1 MLAAMNATDLAGL
14 DRDALIA
21 LVLKQAAMIERQAAM
36 IEALR
41 AEVEAL
47 KRSGKRQ
54 AAPFS
59 KGARKPD
66 PKRPGRKPGQGLFKT
81 REAPDPETLS
91 EPPIDVPVAEAECPR
106 CGGPLDDERV
116 EEASVTDLP
125 EVIRPRARLFRVRV
139 RACQKC
145 GATARG
151 RHPDL
156 AADQR
161 GATAHRLGP
170 RLLAAAHWLHYG
182 LGAPVRKLPPP
193 LETLVGLRVTQ
204 GALTRDA
211 LARAAA
217 AIGAR
222 YRELCDSIASAPFVH
237 TDDTGW
243 RQGGEP
249 AWLMA
254 FETDTTTVYQ
264 VRDRHRNEE
273 VRERIPGDYAGVMI
287 TDRGKSYDAAEL
299 AGVKQ
304 QKCLAHVQRSL
315 SEVLERKSGKARWF
329 GDRLKDLLKRALA
342 LWHERR
348 AGPPVSSFA
357 GRVSRVRAA
366 ITAHLRPRDLT
377 DRDNQRLL
385 NELGRHD
392 DAGSLTRFLDDP
404 RIEPTNNRAERALR
418 PAVIGRKVSQCTR
431 NARGSRAFEAWT
443 SVVRTL
449 SRTTTGPDLLDTL
462 ARLMRPIA

>member
-1 MLAAMNATDLAGL
+1 MNATDLAGL

-21 LVLKQAAMIERQAAM
+21 LILKQAAM

-59 KGARKPD
+59 KGARKAD
-66 PKRPGRKPGQGLFKT
+66 PKKPGRKPGQGLFKG
-81 REAPDPETLS
+81 REAPDPSTPS
-91 EPPIDVPVAEAECPR
+91 EPPVDVPVAEAECPR
-106 CGGPLDDERV
+106 CGGELGEARV
-116 EEASVTDLP
+116 EEASITDLP
-125 EVIRPRARLFRVRV
+125 EVVRPRARLFRVRV
-139 RACQKC
+139 RTCSACG
-145 GATARG
+145 GAMRG

-170 RLLAAAHWLHYG
+170 RLLAAAHRLHYG
-182 LGAPVRKLPPP
+182 LGVPVRKLPAL
-193 LETLVGLRVTQ
+193 LETLTGLRVTQ
-204 GALTRDA
+204 GAITRDA
-211 LARAAA
+211 LKRAAA
-217 AIGAR
+217 AIGSR

-243 RQGGEP
+243 RQGGEA

-254 FETDTTTVYQ
+254 FETDEATVYQ

-287 TDRGKSYDAAEL
+287 TDRGKSYDAIEL
-299 AGVKQ
+299 AGVRQ
-304 QKCLAHVQRSL
+304 QKCLAHIQRSL
-315 SEVLERKSGKARWF
+315 SEVLETKSGKARWF
-329 GDRLKDLLKRALA
+329 AGRLKDLLRRALA

-348 AGPPVSSFA
+348 AGPPAPGHA
-357 GRVSRVRAA
+357 GRVAELKWSIRD
-366 ITAHLRPRDLT
+366 HLRPRVLS

-385 NELGRHD
+385 NELGRHS
-392 DAGSLTRFLDDP
+392 DAGSLDRFLDDA
-404 RIEPTNNRAERALR
+404 RIEPTNNRAERTLR
-418 PAVIGRKVSQCTR
+418 PAVIGRKVSQCTKT
-431 NARGSRAFEAWT
+431 ARGSRAFEAWT

-449 SRTTTGPDLLDTL
+449 SRTATGPDLLDAL
-462 ARLMRPIA
+462 AHLMRPIA